1 MSIIDDIRALWET
14 SPELFVAAVLGCLF
28 IWFVIWKATRTN
40 PVVEEEPAPKRRRKK
55 KKRKKKP
62 VKPPVDATRQRRAPT
77 QTYECADCDA
87 VLGPDDSYRCTACG
101 DDFCADCGDIHM
113 TEQCM

>member
-14 SPELFVAAVLGCLF
+14 SPELFVAAVLGCLI
-28 IWFVIWKATRTN
+28 IWVVIWKATRTA
-40 PVVEEEPAPKRRRKK
+40 PDDDEEPAPKRRRKK
-55 KKRKKKP
+55 KRKKERK
-62 VKPPVDATRQRRAPT
+62 KPPGRPARQRRT
-77 QTYECADCDA
+77 TRTYECADCGD

-101 DDFCADCGDIHM
+101 DDFCADCGDIHL